1 MKRLTII
8 ILALVACTAA
18 RAKLILPHYLS
29 SDMVLQQQSDVEIWG
44 TTDSGR
50 PVKVKTSW
58 DRKTYTAKPDT
69 EGEWS
74 VKVAT
79 PEAGGPYEI
88 SISDGSTLTLSNIL
102 IGEVWFCAGQS
113 NMEMPVQGFDRQ
125 PVKGCT
131 DVIARAK
138 ESTPIRMFLA
148 DRTPDGSDWLRQQS
162 RVPESDCQGRWATN
176 TPDNV
181 AITSAA
187 AYFFAKYVQEVLD
200 VPVGVIVTTLG
211 GSRIEP
217 WMSREAIGPFG
228 KDLSFLEDA
237 GHRLDPWNEPT
248 ELYNA
253 KVHPFQRFAI
263 KGMLWYQGESNRDNA
278 AEYEKLMPAMIADY
292 RACWGVGDFPVYFV
306 EIAPFVYEGGDGFS
320 AARFREAQCRNWK
333 DIPGSGMVSTVD
345 IGNHNMIHPVDK
357 QTLGMRLAWF
367 ALGQT
372 YGRTGFGYASPVYR
386 SMEIVPGKIYIEMD
400 NVQDGPCPMWTPLK
414 GFEIAGE
421 DRVFHPAFAEV
432 EESTCRLAV
441 SSPEV
446 PEPVAVRYAY
456 HNVPE
461 YSVYNVY
468 GLPLVPFRTDDW
480 PLEKR

>member
-1 MKRLTII
+1 MKKLAII
-8 ILALVACTAA
+8 ILALVACFVAH
-18 RAKLILPHYLS
+18 AKVTLPHYLS
-29 SDMVLQQQSDVEIWG
+29 SDMVLQQKSNVEIWG

-50 PVKVKTSW
+50 SVKVKTSW
-58 DRKTYTAKPDT
+58 DKKTYSATPDS
-69 EGEWS
+69 EGKWS
-74 VKVAT
+74 LKVAT
-79 PEAGGPYEI
+79 PGAGGPYEI
-88 SISDGSTLTLSNIL
+88 IISDGNAVKLSNVL
-102 IGEVWFCAGQS
+102 VGEVWFCSGQS

-125 PVKGCT
+125 PVKGCV

-148 DRTPDGSDWLRQQS
+148 DRTSDGRDWLRQKS
-162 RVPESDCQGRWATN
+162 RVPEEDCEGRWVTN

-181 AITSAA
+181 AVTSAV
-187 AYFFAKYVQEVLD
+187 AYFFAKYVQEVLE
-200 VPVGVIVTTLG
+200 VPVGVIVSTLG

-217 WMSREAIGPFG
+217 WMSRRTIEPFG

-237 GHRLDPWNEPT
+237 GHNLDPWNEPT

-292 RACWGVGDFPVYFV
+292 RAGWGVGDFPVYFV
-306 EIAPFVYEGGDGFS
+306 EIAPFVYEGKDGFS
-320 AARFREAQCRNWK
+320 AARFRETQCRNWK
-333 DIPGSGMVSTVD
+333 DIPNSGMVSTVD
-345 IGNHNMIHPVDK
+345 IGNYNMIHPIDK

-372 YGRTGFGYASPVYR
+372 YGCTGFGYASPVYR
-386 SMEIVPGKIYIEMD
+386 SMEISGSKIYINMD
-400 NVQDGPCPMWTPLK
+400 NVQNGPCPMWTSLK

-446 PEPVAVRYAY
+446 PQPVAVRYAY

-461 YSVYNVY
+461 YSVYNIY

-480 PLEKR
+480 PVE